1 MITLI
6 AAMNKHRTIGLKGV
20 MPWHNKEDL
29 NHFKNY
35 TMHKTL
41 IMGRKTYEGLPKVLQ
56 GRNILVVSKDE
67 SYDIKDLPSFLS
79 QSFDEEIIVA
89 GGGEIYKLAMPF
101 ADKLVLSLIHDNDV
115 IGDTFFPEVDMDQ
128 FELASK
134 TEFNTFTCFVYRR
147 KDV

>member
-6 AAMNKHRTIGLKGV
+6 AAMNKHRTIGLMGV

-67 SYDIKDLPSFLS
+67 SYDIKDLPAFLS

-128 FELASK
+128 FELTSK